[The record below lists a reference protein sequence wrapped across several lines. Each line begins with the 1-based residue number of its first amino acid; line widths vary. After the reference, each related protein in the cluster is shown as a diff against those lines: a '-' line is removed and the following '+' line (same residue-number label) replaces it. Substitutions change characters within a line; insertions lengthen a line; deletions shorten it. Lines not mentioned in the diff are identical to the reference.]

1 MKYLLVLY
9 MCSMN
14 TGQCPNSTISGY
26 QFSSHYDCVNAGYA
40 LAQST
45 FRNLKEI
52 EEWDSRRGNGKLQR
66 GKCHTKKAR
75 SRERC
80 YQSSRPQSPL
90 HEERAH
96 RQKYVFYHGR
106 IYVLITRET
115 F

>member
-1 MKYLLVLY
+1 MKYILILY

-52 EEWDSRRGNGKLQR
+52 EEWDLEYINKNKIVVKFDCKELGAK
-66 GKCHTKKAR
+66 
-75 SRERC
+75 
-80 YQSSRPQSPL
+80 
-90 HEERAH
+90 
-96 RQKYVFYHGR
+96 
-106 IYVLITRET
+106 I
-115 F
+115 